1 MLFSFGIFRAAVFAE
16 PAVTEVEE
24 MVGLI
29 QGIRSQRSEVRLIS
43 DLRPLF
49 SYCRKVPRL
58 VFAGAAR
65 RTGTVK
71 RLPLRTTSTCTVCP
85 T

>member
-29 QGIRSQRSEVRLIS
+29 QGIRSQRSEVGGQT
-43 DLRPLF
+43 DL
-49 SYCRKVPRL
+49 
-58 VFAGAAR
+58 
-65 RTGTVK
+65 
-71 RLPLRTTSTCTVCP
+71 
-85 T
+85 